1 MSDETPGHPL
11 RWRKSAASGAS
22 NCVEVAADHE
32 RVLVRDTKD
41 RRGPALTFTQAE
53 WSAFLVGVADGTFS
67 LARLTADSDDVC

>member
-1 MSDETPGHPL
+1 
-11 RWRKSAASGAS
+11 
-22 NCVEVAADHE
+22 
-32 RVLVRDTKD
+32 VRDTKD